1 MAKWFQKG
9 TLRFARTAAQNV
21 GLSFSWRLVLVVK
34 AAHAVKAETEE
45 PVVLMTEAQLKA
57 VEAALA
63 KGDRVEL
70 IPVKDGVKV
79 IQVKRKEIK

>member
-1 MAKWFQKG
+1 MK
-9 TLRFARTAAQNV
+9 
-21 GLSFSWRLVLVVK
+21 
-34 AAHAVKAETEE
+34 EE